1 MVNTMYKI
9 NFRWLLICPSAKKF
23 YWPWRIIIKV
33 TAPRFLPILKQFKTK
48 KCISLSLSF
57 SLKSRSLL
65 FNQRHSKTFQFS
77 LHFETCEKKVGKILQ
92 ILRPRKNTSNNNTE
106 NGHSSHTACWIYWL
120 SATSVQP
127 IFQKICVVSQVYIPQ
142 PSLWEYKS
150 LGLKLFTF
158 NVEALNFSRT
168 AFKIFCFKSFEMM
181 QTKKILPKISQA
193 NSLCIRPFS
202 CSLHLWK

>member
-1 MVNTMYKI
+1 MAWFIPITTQTNIGIALAATSICVNQ
-9 NFRWLLICPSAKKF
+9 
-23 YWPWRIIIKV
+23 RI
-33 TAPRFLPILKQFKTK
+33 F
-48 KCISLSLSF
+48 SSSF
-57 SLKSRSLL
+57 SYCSGFRFVETDGILFLRIQCRSLLTLKSRSLL

-158 NVEALNFSRT
+158 
-168 AFKIFCFKSFEMM
+168 
-181 QTKKILPKISQA
+181 
-193 NSLCIRPFS
+193 
-202 CSLHLWK
+202 